1 MLIQLSGE
9 NVNLP
14 ENAVIADPPKNI
26 EKKSF
31 YDVVKQALDCPLDL
45 EPLEKY
51 CLENKKVAV
60 LVDDWGRPTPGGE
73 FLPLVLDRLNR
84 AGAEDK
90 NITIITASGMH
101 DPMDEQKMMDK
112 VGKEAFLRVRCVSHD
127 GGDHNSLTFCGIT
140 DLGTPVW
147 VNSYVAEA
155 DFKIILGR
163 IYPHSNYGYEGG
175 YKMIVPGVASF
186 ETILRDHS
194 LNFSDYSDYGILK
207 NNPSRDEADAV
218 GRLVGVDFSVNFVMD
233 WEADPVAAY
242 GGTPE
247 AVFKAGVDYGQ
258 RNVWGAT
265 TGGELADVTVICHK
279 EMGDLSLDN
288 NPNYYIGLA
297 KSVTKPDGIVISTME
312 YKPQSRNLM
321 YGYDLDEMPLDQL
334 IQLHEK
340 RDWNLNPRE
349 IQHAIK
355 RIRGT
360 FYRRREFEYRKQ
372 KLYLISEDYPAG
384 LLEKWDAEQF
394 KTIQDAVDQA
404 LKKKRNPHIF
414 VIGDA
419 KHTLPLVD
427 YDYKDSISNGGR

>member
-1 MLIQLSGE
+1 MIVQLAGE
-9 NVNLP
+9 NVTLP
-14 ENAVIADPPKNI
+14 EWARIADPPAGV
-26 EKKSF
+26 EKSSF
-31 YDVVKQALDCPLDL
+31 KEVVGAALDHPLDL
-45 EPLEKY
+45 NPLGEWQ
-51 CLENKKVAV
+51 LENKKAAI
-60 LVDDWGRPTPGGE
+60 LLDDWGRPTPGGE
-73 FLPLVLDRLNR
+73 FLPLVLDRLNQ
-84 AGAEDK
+84 AGVKDED
-90 NITIITASGMH
+90 ITIITASGMH
-101 DPMDEQKMMDK
+101 DPMDEEKMLQK

-127 GGDHNSLTFCGIT
+127 GGDHNSLAFCGIT

-147 VNSYVAEA
+147 INKYAAEA

-175 YKMIVPGVASF
+175 YKMIVPGIASF

-233 WEADPVAAY
+233 WDAAPVTAY

-258 RNVWGAT
+258 KNVWGAT
-265 TGGELADVTVICHK
+265 TGGEPADITIICHK

-312 YKPQSRNLM
+312 YKPQKRNLM

-334 IQLHEK
+334 ILLHEK
-340 RDWNLNPRE
+340 RNWDLNPRE
-349 IQHAIK
+349 VQHAIK

-372 KLYLISEDYPAG
+372 KLYLVSEDYPAG
-384 LLEKWDAEQF
+384 LLEKWGAKQF
-394 KTIQDAVDQA
+394 CTIQDALDRA
-404 LKKKRNPHIF
+404 MTGKENPRIF
-414 VIGDA
+414 VIPDA

-427 YDYKDSISNGGR
+427 YDF